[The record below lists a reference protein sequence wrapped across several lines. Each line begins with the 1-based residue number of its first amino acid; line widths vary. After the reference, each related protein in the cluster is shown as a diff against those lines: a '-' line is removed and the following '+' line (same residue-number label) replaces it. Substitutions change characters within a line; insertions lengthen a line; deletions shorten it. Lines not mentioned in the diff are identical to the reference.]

1 MLGVSKKADAKAI
14 KKAYYDVRLTI
25 TKIFLRINVTY
36 FVVFRHAK
44 VFTTQAQCMQYKFRV
59 YVVFLCLCVCVCVC
73 ENIKRFSIK
82 HCCWLN
88 NTNGY
93 PNSV

>member
-36 FVVFRHAK
+36 FVVFR
-44 VFTTQAQCMQYKFRV
+44 
-59 YVVFLCLCVCVCVC
+59 
-73 ENIKRFSIK
+73 
-82 HCCWLN
+82 
-88 NTNGY
+88 NT
-93 PNSV
+93 